1 MRGTGF
7 TPTAASGT
15 ITEKNRRKEGADMAD
30 VSIVRCE
37 KYDMEAAEAALL
49 QVLEPLGGLDWV
61 KSGMRVAIKANLV
74 SSLKP
79 EAAATTHPVLLCALT
94 KLLVQRGAQV
104 VVGDSPG
111 GLYTPA
117 YVNRVY
123 AATGV
128 GAVEEFG
135 GRLNR
140 NFEQKTAHF
149 PEAIA
154 AKTFQYTAYLD
165 EADAIINF
173 CKLKSHGMMSLSA
186 AVKNMFGTV
195 PGTVKPEYHFR
206 FPDPMDFAGMLLD
219 LNRYFKPKLCIVD
232 AVVAMEGNGPTAG
245 KPRPLGAIL
254 AGTDPGKLDL
264 VCARVI
270 GLDPQRVPTLVKAMA
285 CGLLLQTEEPEAAG
299 WSEDFVAADFDRIEN
314 CVSTQFDA
322 QLPGVLGKIFG
333 GVAKGALASVPAVRA
348 RECVGCG
355 QCAGICP
362 AHAIGMKNRLPHI
375 DRSVCIRCFCCQEF
389 CPKGAMKVRR
399 PLPAKIL
406 SR

>member
-1 MRGTGF
+1 
-7 TPTAASGT
+7 
-15 ITEKNRRKEGADMAD
+15 MAD

-165 EADAIINF
+165 AADAIIDF
-173 CKLKSHGMMSLSA
+173 SKLKVNYFQNKLS
-186 AVKNMFGTV
+186 NS
-195 PGTVKPEYHFR
+195 R
-206 FPDPMDFAGMLLD
+206 LL
-219 LNRYFKPKLCIVD
+219 NIV
-232 AVVAMEGNGPTAG
+232 
-245 KPRPLGAIL
+245 
-254 AGTDPGKLDL
+254 
-264 VCARVI
+264 
-270 GLDPQRVPTLVKAMA
+270 
-285 CGLLLQTEEPEAAG
+285 
-299 WSEDFVAADFDRIEN
+299 F
-314 CVSTQFDA
+314 
-322 QLPGVLGKIFG
+322 
-333 GVAKGALASVPAVRA
+333 
-348 RECVGCG
+348 
-355 QCAGICP
+355 
-362 AHAIGMKNRLPHI
+362 
-375 DRSVCIRCFCCQEF
+375 
-389 CPKGAMKVRR
+389 
-399 PLPAKIL
+399 
-406 SR
+406 

>member
-1 MRGTGF
+1 
-7 TPTAASGT
+7 
-15 ITEKNRRKEGADMAD
+15 MAE
-30 VSIVRCE
+30 VSIVHCE
-37 KYDMEAAEAALL
+37 KYDMETAEAALL

-74 SSLKP
+74 SFLKP

-173 CKLKSHGMMSLSA
+173 CKLKSHGMMGLSA
-186 AVKNMFGTV
+186 AVKNLFGVGAGHGEAGV
-195 PGTVKPEYHFR
+195 PFPLSRPHGFCRHAAGSEPFISSPE
-206 FPDPMDFAGMLLD
+206 
-219 LNRYFKPKLCIVD
+219 LCIVD

-245 KPRPLGAIL
+245 NAPS
-254 AGTDPGKLDL
+254 AGSAPGRAPTPSKLDL
-264 VCARVI
+264 VCARRHRA
-270 GLDPQRVPTLVKAMA
+270 GS
-285 CGLLLQTEEPEAAG
+285 AAG
-299 WSEDFVAADFDRIEN
+299 ADAGRRPWRAACFCRRRSRTARGLARRTLWRRI
-314 CVSTQFDA
+314 STA
-322 QLPGVLGKIFG
+322 SRTASAPSSTPSCRAVLGKIFG
-333 GVAKGALASVPAVRA
+333 GVAKGSAGLACLRCGRGSAWAAASA
-348 RECVGCG
+348 RVS
-355 QCAGICP
+355 ARP
-362 AHAIGMKNRLPHI
+362 TPSASKNRIPHI

-399 PLPAKIL
+399 PLLAKIL
-406 SR
+406 NR